1 MIPGETIVAGG
12 DIELAPGRD
21 RRTLRVD
28 NRGDRP
34 VQVGSHAHLFE
45 VNRALAFDRER
56 AYGFRLDVPA
66 GTAVRFEPGEGRE
79 VQIVALAGERRA
91 FGLAGLVSGS
101 LEERR
106 EVALRAALERGY
118 LEAPADSADGADGGG
133 RTHDGEASA

>member
-1 MIPGETIVAGG
+1 MIPGETIVRDG
-12 DIELAPGRD
+12 DLELAPGRE

-34 VQVGSHAHLFE
+34 IQVGSHAHLFE
-45 VNRALAFDRER
+45 VNRALTFERER

-79 VQIVALAGERRA
+79 VEIVALAGGRRA

-106 EVALRAALERGY
+106 EAAFAAARERGY
-118 LEAPADSADGADGGG
+118 LEATAEGADDADGHD
-133 RTHDGEASA
+133 THDGEART

>member
-1 MIPGETIVAGG
+1 MIPGETIVRDG
-12 DIELAPGRD
+12 DLELAPGRE

-34 VQVGSHAHLFE
+34 IQVGSHAHLFE
-45 VNRALAFDRER
+45 VNRALTFERER

-79 VQIVALAGERRA
+79 VEIVALAGGRRA

-106 EVALRAALERGY
+106 EAAFAAARERGY
-118 LEAPADSADGADGGG
+118 LEATAEGADDADGGD
-133 RTHDGEASA
+133 THDGEART

>member
-1 MIPGETIVAGG
+1 MIPGETIVASG
-12 DIELAPGRD
+12 DVELAPGRE
-21 RRTLRVD
+21 RRTLRID

-34 VQVGSHAHLFE
+34 IQVGSHAHLFE

-66 GTAVRFEPGEGRE
+66 GTAIRFEPGEGRE
-79 VQIVALAGERRA
+79 VAIVALAGERRA

-106 EVALRAALERGY
+106 EAAFAAAREGGY
-118 LEAPADSADGADGGG
+118 LDPADHDGASD
-133 RTHDGEASA
+133 A

>member
-1 MIPGETIVAGG
+1 MIPGETIVRDG
-12 DIELAPGRD
+12 DIELTPGRE

-34 VQVGSHAHLFE
+34 IQVGSHAHLFE
-45 VNRALAFDRER
+45 VNRALAFERER

-79 VQIVALAGERRA
+79 VAIVALAGDRRA

-101 LEERR
+101 LDAQR
-106 EVALRAALERGY
+106 EAAFAAGRERGY
-118 LEAPADSADGADGGG
+118 LEAPAERAD
-133 RTHDGEASA
+133 DGEASA

>member
-1 MIPGETIVAGG
+1 MIPGETIVRDG
-12 DIELAPGRD
+12 DLELAPGRE

-34 VQVGSHAHLFE
+34 IQVGSHAHLFE
-45 VNRALAFDRER
+45 VNRALAFERER

-79 VQIVALAGERRA
+79 VEIVALAGERRA

-106 EVALRAALERGY
+106 EAAFAAARQAGF
-118 LEAPADSADGADGGG
+118 LEALDDEGTTDDGQ
-133 RTHDGEASA
+133 ASA